1 MEGSKTKYFST
12 CEDPTTA
19 EYKNSIIIVVLFLLL
34 LSLLGINVCIIS
46 GGIVDFITDIFA
58 PIFRNVLDMFG
69 HSFGAALKHGAEDLT
84 EGAKVGVE
92 VVGSS
97 VADAGDIIME
107 QTKKEGF
114 TDLDAY
120 LNESPHKP
128 IQFE

>member
-12 CEDPTTA
+12 CEDPSTA
-19 EYKNSIIIVVLFLLL
+19 EYKNSIIIIVLILLV
-34 LSLLGINVCIIS
+34 LSLLGINVCTIS
-46 GGIVDFITDIFA
+46 GGIIDFITDIFA
-58 PIFRNVLDMFG
+58 PVFRNVLDMFG
-69 HSFGAALKHGAEDLT
+69 YSFGAALKNSAEDLT

-114 TDLDAY
+114 SDFDIY
-120 LNESPHKP
+120 INSSPYKQ